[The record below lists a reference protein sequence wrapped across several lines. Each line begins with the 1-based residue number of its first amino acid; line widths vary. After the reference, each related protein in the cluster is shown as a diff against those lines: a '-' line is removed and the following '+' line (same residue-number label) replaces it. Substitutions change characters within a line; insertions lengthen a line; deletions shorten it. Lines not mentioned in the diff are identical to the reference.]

1 MAPDHGASAGWL
13 PRRGRPGPAAVRRS
27 PGRPIGALRPP
38 RPPRPGRNRRGKRSR
53 GRKRHLLTDLNGRPI
68 AISVTSDQPHDSR
81 GGRSLLETATPQLT
95 RLTKVF
101 ADAADAGLA
110 ARAGAE
116 LGVTVDIRRRPEGT
130 HWFVPLQ
137 PLWRVE
143 RTFACTTIR
152 SESTRVPPVTAD
164 RSPPDSR
171 MTGAD
176 SPVMADWLCRN
187 RRLRHDYEATV
198 TSSQTFVH
206 LGVRRSGRHR
216 AGPGLAPPAGDA
228 RSARGPPAD
237 AAAPTVRSAHN
248 SSRTNRR
255 SGEDDLF
262 STALT
267 HHHHDP

>member
-143 RTFACTTIR
+143 RTFA
-152 SESTRVPPVTAD
+152 
-164 RSPPDSR
+164 
-171 MTGAD
+171 
-176 SPVMADWLCRN
+176 WLCRN

-206 LGVRRSGRHR
+206 T
-216 AGPGLAPPAGDA
+216 
-228 RSARGPPAD
+228 
-237 AAAPTVRSAHN
+237 AAVAFML
-248 SSRTNRR
+248 NRLHSNR
-255 SGEDDLF
+255 
-262 STALT
+262 
-267 HHHHDP
+267 